1 MIYHHA
7 NLNEK
12 EVRNLIRKGEII
24 LAGHKRLKIYGTFKC
39 ASGKRM
45 KKENRV
51 FFNTESEARKL
62 GFRPCGHCMR
72 VTYKVWKDGF
82 VHQSNKP

>member
-1 MIYHHA
+1 MIYHHS

-12 EVRNLIRKGEII
+12 EVRTLIRKGEII
-24 LAGHKRLKIYGTFKC
+24 LAGHKRLKIYGTLKC
-39 ASGKRM
+39 TSGKRM

-51 FFNTESEARKL
+51 FFNSENEAQKL

-72 VTYKVWKDGF
+72 VAYKEWKDGF